1 MHNQEIL
8 NTVLMAAVFVLV
20 FSAWSIC
27 VVLWIVQYLKQ
38 QGQLRQRLGVG
49 GFAVHKSQALQL
61 WRAEY
66 ETRRRTERSPRESLS
81 ARLGRLRADAGWKA
95 SAPAVLLS
103 VLLVTALS
111 FVAVYALGYGAWLA
125 VGVAGAV
132 LVIFYVATKKR
143 IAAHVALFER
153 QFVDSLGIAARALR
167 AGHPLVGA
175 FQLVGQEVGDPL
187 AKLFGEICQEQAL
200 GLDLEGSIRRVAEAS
215 HHADLKLFA
224 TAVSIQL
231 SSGGNLA
238 ELMDTL
244 ATVMRS
250 RIRLHRRVR
259 VLTAQTTMS
268 TRILIILPIVLF
280 TILNIIAPEYMQLF
294 YTTWSGRYL
303 LTGTVLSV
311 LFGMWLMSKLSV
323 IRY

>member
-1 MHNQEIL
+1 MDRQETL
-8 NTVLMAAVFVLV
+8 NTVLMSAVFVLV

-27 VVLWIVQYLKQ
+27 VVLWIVQYLRR
-38 QGQLRQRLGVG
+38 QGQLRKRLGVG
-49 GFAVHKSQALQL
+49 GIEAHKSQALQL

-66 ETRRRTERSPRESLS
+66 QTRRRPSYSKRETLSERL
-81 ARLGRLRADAGWKA
+81 ARLRAEAGWKA
-95 SAPAVLLS
+95 SASVVLLS
-103 VLLVTALS
+103 VILVAGLA
-111 FVAVYALGYGAWLA
+111 FAAVYALGYGSWLA
-125 VGVAGAV
+125 AGVAGAV
-132 LVIFYVATKKR
+132 LVTFWVMTKKR

-175 FQLVGQEVGDPL
+175 FQLVAQEVGDPL

-200 GLDLEGSIRRVAEAS
+200 GLDLGGSIRRVANAS
-215 HHADLKLFA
+215 HNEDLKLFA

-231 SSGGNLA
+231 TSGGNLA

-244 ATVMRS
+244 AMVMRS

-259 VLTAQTTMS
+259 VLTAQTNTS

-280 TILNIIAPEYMQLF
+280 TILNIIAPDYMQLF

-303 LTGTVLSV
+303 LTGTVISV
-311 LFGMWLMSKLSV
+311 LFGMWLMGKLSV

>member
-1 MHNQEIL
+1 MSRQEIL
-8 NTVLMAAVFVLV
+8 NVVLMSAVFVLV

-27 VVLWIVQYLKQ
+27 VVLWLVQYLRR
-38 QGQLRQRLGVG
+38 QGQLRKRLGVG
-49 GFAVHKSQALQL
+49 GIEVHKSQALQL

-66 ETRRRTERSPRESLS
+66 ETRRRPRYSKKETLS
-81 ARLGRLRADAGWKA
+81 ARLGRLQAEAGWKMSA
-95 SAPAVLLS
+95 SVVLLS
-103 VLLVTALS
+103 VIFVTALA
-111 FVAVYALGYGAWLA
+111 FVAVHILGYGSWLA
-125 VGVAGAV
+125 AGVSGAV
-132 LVIFYVATKKR
+132 LVTFYVMTKRR

-175 FQLVGQEVGDPL
+175 FQLVAQEVGDPL
-187 AKLFGEICQEQAL
+187 AKIFGEICQEQAL
-200 GLDLEGSIRRVAEAS
+200 GLDLEGSIRRVADAS
-215 HHADLKLFA
+215 HNADLKLFA

-244 ATVMRS
+244 ANVMRS

-259 VLTAQTTMS
+259 VLTAQTNTS

-280 TILNIIAPEYMQLF
+280 TILNIIAPEYMELF
-294 YTTWSGRYL
+294 YTTRPGWYL
-303 LTGTVLSV
+303 LTGTVVSV
-311 LFGMWLMSKLSV
+311 LFGTWLMAKMSV